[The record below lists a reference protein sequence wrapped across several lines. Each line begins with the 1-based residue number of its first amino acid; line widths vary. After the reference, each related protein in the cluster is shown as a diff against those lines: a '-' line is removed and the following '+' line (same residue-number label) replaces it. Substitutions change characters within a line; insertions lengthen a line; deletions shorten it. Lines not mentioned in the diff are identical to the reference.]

1 MTGAI
6 QLRRGVFPEHALDP
20 LLAKLAHDL
29 RGAAWL
35 VTGALDTAA
44 VRDEKAELGVRKVQ
58 IARRGAARVIRWAE
72 LATKVAEARRGEL
85 ALLPQ
90 RGSVA
95 ALAERAAA
103 AAALLSGKAP
113 GVEIIGEPAEAPLDE
128 PLLVLLLSELLV
140 LGDNPALQVDG
151 TTLRLLGAAR
161 PGPEPWTASN
171 DLRASFAHALLAD
184 ALDALGASL
193 QVEPQQLTLR
203 FSSG

>member
-1 MTGAI
+1 MTEAI
-6 QLRRGVFPEHALDP
+6 QLRRGVFPEQALDP

-44 VRDEKAELGVRKVQ
+44 VREEKAELGLRKVQ

-103 AAALLSGKAP
+103 AATQLSGKAP
-113 GVEIIGEPAEAPLDE
+113 GVEIVGPPADVRLDE

-140 LGDNPALQVDG
+140 LGDNPQLRVEG
-151 TTLRLLGAAR
+151 PSLRLLGAAR

-184 ALDALGASL
+184 VLDALGASL
-193 QVEPQQLTLR
+193 VVDPQQLTLR
-203 FSSG
+203 FAAG